1 MFPCSLEPS
10 PDLISICIFSGKYYP
25 EHGTDSVAGRLR
37 RGQQGYGRLLDC
49 HKAFRE
55 AADAMSYA
63 SSTKSRIHFISDE
76 EPYRAGELERVKI
89 LEKGFIQLFRSG
101 TQQELIGYLEQE
113 KVQSGRVASS
123 RIQIQGLSA
132 ELYSQV
138 GRMLTAVSGEEKAR
152 QAKELTRCAGRS

>member
-1 MFPCSLEPS
+1 
-10 PDLISICIFSGKYYP
+10 
-25 EHGTDSVAGRLR
+25 
-37 RGQQGYGRLLDC
+37 
-49 HKAFRE
+49 
-55 AADAMSYA
+55 MSYA

-152 QAKELTRCAGRS
+152 QAKEAYEVCRQKLDRAPEEELWQALEEFCLCSWRLIAE